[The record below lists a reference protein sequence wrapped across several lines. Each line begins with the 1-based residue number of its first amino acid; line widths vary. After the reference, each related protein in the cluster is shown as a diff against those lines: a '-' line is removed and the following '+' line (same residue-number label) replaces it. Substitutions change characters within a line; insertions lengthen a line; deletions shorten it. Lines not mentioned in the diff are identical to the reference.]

1 MTLAV
6 QPDPPVFVP
15 PPSSVKRFT
24 VEEYHKAI
32 EAQAVDADERVE
44 LLEGWIVYKVTH
56 NPIHDMTVDRVQE
69 ALRDRVSK
77 DWRIRVQSA
86 ITTQDSEPEPDV
98 VIAQGPATRYRQR
111 HPGPQDIA
119 LLVDVADSSLDR
131 DRDKATLY
139 ARAAIRVYWIVNL
152 PESVVEVYTDPTGPS
167 PHPKYQTTMRFGP
180 ADSVPLSVAGSS
192 VSPISVRDLLP

>member
-32 EAQAVDADERVE
+32 EAEAVDADERVE

-98 VIAQGPATRYRQR
+98 VVAQGPATRYRQR

-119 LLVDVADSSLDR
+119 LLVEVADSSLDR
-131 DRDKATLY
+131 DRDKATVY
-139 ARAAIRVYWIVNL
+139 ARAGISVYWIVNL
-152 PESVVEVYTDPTGPS
+152 PESIVEVYADPTAS
-167 PHPKYQTTMRFGP
+167 PRPKYQTSMRFGL
-180 ADSVPLSVAGSS
+180 ADSVPLSVAGQPLR
-192 VSPISVRDLLP
+192 PILVRDLLP